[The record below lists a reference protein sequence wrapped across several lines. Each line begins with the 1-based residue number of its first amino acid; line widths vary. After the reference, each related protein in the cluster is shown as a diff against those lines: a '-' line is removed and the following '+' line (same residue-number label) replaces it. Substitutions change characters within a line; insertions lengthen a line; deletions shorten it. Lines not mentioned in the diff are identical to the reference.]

1 MLRGLCKCNDALC
14 WTPHGSEEALFI
26 DINGEKNSMKI
37 TSIGSDSLI
46 LSLIFQMTTYL
57 QTPVFFFI

>member
-1 MLRGLCKCNDALC
+1 
-14 WTPHGSEEALFI
+14 
-26 DINGEKNSMKI
+26 MKI

-57 QTPVFFFI
+57 QTPVFFLFKLYFPSKILRIIYLQ